1 MYGRHHRSL
10 HPPNM
15 LTVNPYPVEPIQAVL
30 GTAID
35 GNPLPDS
42 VLPAR
47 RTRVLQEF
55 PESPS
60 GKSLRKWSFAKWKLG
75 LLFKEIRFG
84 ISLNRQVVRACCAPR
99 AGLSCRV

>member
-60 GKSLRKWSFAKWKLG
+60 GKSLRNDLKTTHRLAMTFTVL
-75 LLFKEIRFG
+75 R
-84 ISLNRQVVRACCAPR
+84 
-99 AGLSCRV
+99 